1 MGRTLTEQCR
11 WNRVDSQWDERTL
24 TELSLT
30 ILVEMEEQPMSPDVT
45 ARIIAKA
52 WSDERFAQALQG
64 PDACAAIQDALGVS
78 LPAGTRLP
86 KSPPAPTGATGSLRV
101 RSAVRAGLSGPNDQF
116 PGIKSYLCNKLC
128 SPQ

>member
-1 MGRTLTEQCR
+1 
-11 WNRVDSQWDERTL
+11 
-24 TELSLT
+24 
-30 ILVEMEEQPMSPDVT
+30 MSPSVS
-45 ARIIAKA
+45 AQIIAKA
-52 WSDERFAQALQG
+52 RSDENFAQALRG
-64 PDACAAIQDALGVS
+64 LNPYAAVQDALGVS
-78 LPAGTRLP
+78 LPAVTRLP